1 MDSADPSAWFERL
14 YAAAE
19 GGEAQIPWDR
29 GGPNP
34 RLVQW
39 AERGAVR
46 GDGRRAI
53 VVGSGLGGDAE
64 YVSGLGFDTAAFDV
78 SPTAVETT
86 RRRYPESRVSYEV
99 ADLLAPPERW
109 REAFDLVV
117 ECLTVQSLPE
127 ETHPLT
133 IAEVGRMVAPG
144 GTLLVVATGR
154 EEGESVD
161 GPPWPLTRREVESF
175 AQGGLE
181 AVRIEDS
188 RDPDGILRWRA
199 EFRRPG

>member
-1 MDSADPSAWFERL
+1 VPDDDPTAWFERL
-14 YAAAE
+14 YVAAQ

-29 GGPNP
+29 GAPNP
-34 RLVQW
+34 RVVEW
-39 AERGAVR
+39 AERGGVR
-46 GDGRRAI
+46 GGGRRAM
-53 VVGSGLGGDAE
+53 VVGAGLGADAE
-64 YVSGLGFDTAAFDV
+64 YVSGLGFETVAFDV
-78 SPTAVETT
+78 SRTAVETT

-99 ADLLAPPERW
+99 ADLLAPPDRW

-127 ETHPLT
+127 DTHPLT
-133 IAEVGRMVAPG
+133 IAAVGRMVAPG

-154 EEGESVD
+154 AEGEPVD

-181 AVRIEDS
+181 AVRIEEL
-188 RDPDGILRWRA
+188 RDEGEPPRWRA
-199 EFRRPG
+199 EFRRR